1 MKITKTLLRKI
12 IKEEILKEYGMEQDF
27 KPGMKVNWNTL
38 EKVIKKTAS
47 GREKVDYVRMPM
59 EGEIVEVVIDR
70 TSIEPGFAMV
80 AVEGKPQPVMVPLTD
95 LDLL

>member
-27 KPGMKVNWNTL
+27 KPGVRVSWNTL

-59 EGEIVEVVIDR
+59 EGEIVNVEMDR
-70 TSIEPGFAMV
+70 YSSEPGFAMV
-80 AVEGKPQPVMVPLTD
+80 AIKGKREPVMVALTD
-95 LDLL
+95 LDPA